1 MRREPRRRPSLPK
14 RYRAQTSGILP
25 QPGIDSHSE
34 TSAQASEAP
43 GPAHQRSL
51 DATLDWSRDLLPPE
65 AQAVFRRLAGFAG
78 GWSLDAGAVV
88 GSLGADP
95 GSVAP
100 LLARLVDHSLVVRDG
115 DADRSR
121 FRMLAPIAEYATGD
135 RARHG

>member
-1 MRREPRRRPSLPK
+1 L
-14 RYRAQTSGILP
+14 GW
-25 QPGIDSHSE
+25 SH
-34 TSAQASEAP
+34 
-43 GPAHQRSL
+43 
-51 DATLDWSRDLLPPE
+51 DLIPPE
-65 AQAVFRRLAGFAG
+65 AQAVFRRLAVFAG

-100 LLARLVDHSLVVRDG
+100 LLARLVDHSLVVRAG

-121 FRMLAPIAEYATGD
+121 FRMPAPIAEYATGD